1 MRILA
6 SALLVL
12 VTAALL
18 FCSTPSGKK
27 PLDHSVYDNWNRIS
41 GECISNDGKW
51 VVFSI
56 EPQEGDSRLVIYN
69 IAEGKADTVA
79 RGTAPKISQDSRFV
93 AFTIKP
99 FFADVRK
106 AKIAK
111 KKSDEMPKDSL
122 GIVQFGKD
130 TVVRIGRV
138 KSFAL
143 PEKGAGWMAYQLE
156 KEEAKKDTTK
166 HALSKDAIADAGA
179 NETDKKIDKGTNLVV
194 REFSSGQEY
203 RYPFVNEYLFSKNGQ
218 SLIFAS
224 TGNDSTIT
232 AGVLLFSTNDRR
244 LDTLNIGKGTFKQL
258 AFDEDGA
265 QAAYLADRDTS
276 KNKQRYFSLYYW
288 KSGIDSASIL
298 VDTLAKGFRD
308 RWLVSENRT
317 PSFSKNGKRLYF
329 GTAPIPMPEDTTMN
343 DEITAKL
350 DVWNWQDEFLQTQQI
365 KNLDTEQKRSYL
377 AAVDPLSRSFA
388 QLGTPQI
395 PTVTAGDEGNADVSI
410 GLADVPY
417 RKLVSW
423 EDVPFYDVYLID
435 TRTGSS
441 TQVLKKHKGGASL
454 SPGAKFIYWYDLPQR
469 HWYTMDVVKQ
479 KPVKVTS
486 AITVPLYNEL
496 NDLPDD
502 PGSHGALGWVEGDLA
517 VLIYDR
523 FDIWSADP
531 TGMHAAT
538 SLTAGTGRAQ
548 KITYRYVRTYPE
560 ERFIPKGSTL
570 LLSTFDRTSKSAG
583 FSTLALDRPAAPQ
596 NFFMEPVMF
605 GTVIKAKN
613 DSTYVFTRSSFAQC
627 PDLYISSRNLS
638 SPHRISDINPQ
649 QKDYLWGTVEPV
661 AWKATDN
668 TELEGLLYKPENF
681 DPKHKYPM
689 LVYYYERNSD
699 LLHRYIAPAPSRS
712 IINPSYCVSNGYVV
726 FVPDIRYRVGHPGKS
741 ACECIIPGVKK
752 LIASGFVDPAR
763 IGIQGQSWGGYQ
775 TAYLVTQTNMFRAA
789 EAGAP
794 VANMTSAYGGIRW
807 ESGMNRMFQYEKSQ
821 SRIGATLWQ
830 RRDLFIE
837 NSPIFF
843 VDKVTTP
850 LLIMSNDND
859 GAVPWYQGIEL
870 FTALRRLGKE
880 SWMLVYN
887 GEEHNLTLRKNT
899 KDLSIRMMQF
909 FDHFLKD
916 APMPVWMKEGLPAI
930 NKGKTMGLELEG
942 KEGGGKI

>member
-1 MRILA
+1 MHIQKF
-6 SALLVL
+6 LLL
-12 VTAALL
+12 TLL
-18 FCSTPSGKK
+18 TTTPLFSSTLSEKK
-27 PLDHSVYDNWNRIS
+27 PLDHSVYDSWNRVS
-41 GECISNDGKW
+41 GECISSDGKW
-51 VVFSI
+51 VVYSI
-56 EPQEGDSRLVIYN
+56 EPQEGDSRLVITN
-69 IAEGKADTVA
+69 IITGRADTVE
-79 RGTAPKISQDSRFV
+79 RGSAPKISQDSRFV

-111 KKSDEMPKDSL
+111 KKPEEMPKDSL
-122 GIVQFGKD
+122 GIVQFGQD
-130 TVVRIGRV
+130 SVVRIGRV

-156 KEEAKKDTTK
+156 KDEAKKDTTK
-166 HALSKDAIADAGA
+166 PAASKDMLADAGP
-179 NETDKKIDKGTNLVV
+179 NDTDKKKENGTNLVI
-194 REFSSGQEY
+194 REFSTGQEY
-203 RYPFVNEYLFSKNGQ
+203 RFPFIKEYLFSKNGQ

-224 TGNDSTIT
+224 TGNDSTIA
-232 AGVLLFSTNDRR
+232 AGVFLFSTATRKP
-244 LDTLNIGKGTFKQL
+244 DTLNIGKGTYKQL
-258 AFDEDGA
+258 AFDEEGQ
-265 QAAYLADRDTS
+265 QAAFLADRDTS

-288 KSGIDSASIL
+288 RSGSDSAGVL
-298 VDTLAKGFRD
+298 VDTLTKGFRE
-308 RWLVSENRT
+308 RWLVSENRA

-329 GTAPIPMPEDTTMN
+329 GTAPVPMPEDTTMN
-343 DEITAKL
+343 DEVTAKL
-350 DVWNWQDEFLQTQQI
+350 DVWNWQDEFLQTQQV

-377 AAVDPLSRSFA
+377 AAIEPSTHTFA

-395 PTVTAGDEGNADVSI
+395 PTVTAGDEGNSDVAI
-410 GLADVPY
+410 GLSDVPY

-423 EDVPFYDVYLID
+423 EEVPFHDVYLIN

-441 TQVLKKHKGGASL
+441 TLVLKKHKGGASL
-454 SPGAKFIYWYDLPQR
+454 SPGAKFLYWYDLSQR
-469 HWYTMDVVKQ
+469 HWYTMDVVRQ
-479 KPVKVTS
+479 NPVKISS

-502 PGSHGALGWVEGDLA
+502 PASHGALGWIEGDSA

-523 FDIWSADP
+523 YDIWSADP
-531 TGMHAAT
+531 NGAHAAT
-538 SLTAGTGRAQ
+538 NLTAGAGRAQ
-548 KITYRYVRTYPE
+548 KTTYRYIRTDPE
-560 ERFIPKGSTL
+560 ERFIPRGSTI
-570 LLSTFDRTSKSAG
+570 LLSAFDRTTKNAG
-583 FSTLALDRPAAPQ
+583 FATVGADKPAAPRKLL
-596 NFFMEPVMF
+596 MEPRMF
-605 GTVIKAKN
+605 GTVTKAKN
-613 DSTYVFTRSSFAQC
+613 DSTYIVTRSSFTEC
-627 PDLYISSRNLS
+627 PDLYVSSKDLS
-638 SPHRISDINPQ
+638 SPRCISNINPQ
-649 QKDYLWGTVEPV
+649 QKNYLWGTVELV
-661 AWKATDN
+661 TWKATDN

-681 DPKHKYPM
+681 DPTHKYPM

-699 LLHRYIAPAPSRS
+699 LLNRYVAPQPSRS
-712 IINPSYCVSNGYVV
+712 IINPSYCVSNGYIV
-726 FVPDIRYRVGHPGKS
+726 FIPDIRYRVGHPGKS
-741 ACECIIPGVKK
+741 AYECIIPGVKK
-752 LIASGFVDPAR
+752 LIASGFVDAAR

-830 RRDLFIE
+830 KRELFIE

-870 FTALRRLGKE
+870 FTALRRLGKQ

-887 GEEHNLTLRKNT
+887 GEEHNLTLRKNC

-942 KEGGGKI
+942 KEGSGKI